1 MIAQLILSLLL
12 SSVPALAANAY
23 APVVA
28 ACPTTALVRAA
39 SGLSDGEEAY
49 RVARKAVADVS
60 LKAWLAKTSSAFGT
74 GNLPTVR
81 ITGDLICWSQLT

>member
-1 MIAQLILSLLL
+1 MIPQLILSLLL
-12 SSVPALAANAY
+12 SIVPALAANAY
-23 APVVA
+23 APVIA
-28 ACPTTALVRAA
+28 ACPTTSLVRAA

-60 LKAWLAKTSSAFGT
+60 LKAWLVKTSSEFGT

-81 ITGDLICWSQLT
+81 NAGDLIYWS